1 MGGDAGGETDAAEPD
16 VEAPEPAAEGYN
28 VEKGF
33 PLLLE
38 RKGMDLQGLK
48 DAVNKSNKN
57 IDKIN
62 TEVDT
67 LLKD

>member
-1 MGGDAGGETDAAEPD
+1 MDTGSDTGDDTGGD
-16 VEAPEPAAEGYN
+16 VEIPEPAAEGYN
-28 VEKGF
+28 VESDF
-33 PLLLE
+33 PLLME

-48 DAVNKSNKN
+48 DAVNKSNVN